1 MFCYVIV
8 QKYNKLFKKT
18 SVLYFYFLFYMQ
30 HSISQRI
37 NFLVDHYSN
46 GIGAKFA
53 TSIGFA
59 KQSITRLSNPDLRNN
74 KFPIPSTELLLAI
87 CEKYPEVN
95 PGWLLTGVG
104 EPFLTADKKMVI
116 EDDKDWKTMYF
127 EIVTEK
133 EILAKKY
140 MTLLEK
146 VAKP

>member
-1 MFCYVIV
+1 
-8 QKYNKLFKKT
+8 
-18 SVLYFYFLFYMQ
+18 MQ

-74 KFPIPSTELLLAI
+74 KFPVPSTELLLAI
-87 CEKYPEVN
+87 CEKYPDVN

-104 EPFLTADKKMVI
+104 DPFLVSNRNSVVET
-116 EDDKDWKTMYF
+116 DKDWKKMYF
-127 EIVTEK
+127 EVVTEK

-146 VAKP
+146 VANP

>member
-1 MFCYVIV
+1 
-8 QKYNKLFKKT
+8 
-18 SVLYFYFLFYMQ
+18 MQ

-74 KFPIPSTELLLAI
+74 KYPVPSTELLLAI

-95 PGWLLTGVG
+95 PGWLLAGFG
-104 EPFLTADKKMVI
+104 DPFLAVDIKSVVET
-116 EDDKDWKTMYF
+116 DKDWKTMYF
-127 EIVTEK
+127 EVVNEK

-146 VAKP
+146 VANP